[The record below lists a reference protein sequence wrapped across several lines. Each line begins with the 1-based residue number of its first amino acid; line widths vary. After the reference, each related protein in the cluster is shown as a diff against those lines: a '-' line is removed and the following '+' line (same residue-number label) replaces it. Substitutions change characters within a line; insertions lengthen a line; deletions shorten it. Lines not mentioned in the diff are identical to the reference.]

1 MGNRMIKIFNHP
13 KEARERGN
21 KKRETEVRWNE
32 QKMQNKM
39 VNLSSSITE
48 TKNDLIK
55 ESYQIG
61 LKI

>member
-1 MGNRMIKIFNHP
+1 MGNRMIKISNHP

-21 KKRETEVRWNE
+21 KKRETYVRWNK
-32 QKMQNKM
+32 QQMQNKM
-39 VNLSSSITE
+39 INLSSSITE

-55 ESYQIG
+55 DSYQTG

>member
-1 MGNRMIKIFNHP
+1 
-13 KEARERGN
+13 
-21 KKRETEVRWNE
+21 
-32 QKMQNKM
+32 MQNKM